1 MIRNLLACLCISFS
15 LCMCTNKESKTST
28 APVISFVTVEPGVKL
43 ELLDWG
49 GKGEPILFLA
59 GLGNTAHVFEEYAPQ
74 FTDEYHVMAVTRR
87 GFGASSQPGAGY
99 DAGTLTKDILTLIDS
114 LKIERITLIGHS
126 IAGEEMTK
134 FAGLYPAR
142 VRKLVYLDAAADR
155 TEIGVLLAKAPPM
168 PKMKT
173 EDSAS
178 ISAAQ
183 KFMQRVYGISV
194 SESELRAG
202 CVFTKEGRFVK
213 DITADSTY
221 EAILK
226 AIEKPNYKAIQA
238 PALSFYAV
246 PDSVRDMVKF
256 YDELDSAGR
265 NSAMDLFTF
274 FQADNRK
281 QIAKFKAEMI
291 AGQVV
296 ELHRA
301 HHYVFVSNPKEVTD
315 GIRKFLKEK

>member
-1 MIRNLLACLCISFS
+1 MIKALLACLCISFC
-15 LCMCTNKESKTST
+15 LCTCTNTGTKTTT
-28 APVISFVTVEPGVKL
+28 APFISFVTVEPGIKL

-49 GKGEPILFLA
+49 GKGEPLLFLA

-87 GFGASSQPGAGY
+87 GFGASSQPGVGY
-99 DAGTLTKDILTLIDS
+99 DAGTLAKDILTLIDS

-134 FAGLYPAR
+134 FAALYPAR
-142 VRKLVYLDAAADR
+142 VNKLVYLDAAADR
-155 TEIGVLLAKAPPM
+155 TEIGTLLAKSPPM
-168 PKMKT
+168 PEMKT
-173 EDSAS
+173 ADSAS
-178 ISAAQ
+178 ISAVQ
-183 KFMQRVYGISV
+183 KFMHRVYGISV

-202 CVFTKEGRFVK
+202 SVFTKDGRFIK
-213 DITADSTY
+213 DITADSIY

-226 AIEKPNYKAIQA
+226 AIEKPNYKAVQA

-265 NSAMDLFTF
+265 NSAMELFTF

-281 QIAKFKAEMI
+281 QIDKFKSEMI

-301 HHYVFVSNPKEVTD
+301 HHYVFISNSKEVTD
-315 GIRKFLKEK
+315 SIRKFLKGK